1 MKSLRRPAPFVW
13 ASMPRLGEQ
22 PSTIPGDV
30 PGPSEDVSLGEL
42 KAIQREQHLCGHC
55 SHAPVCKVVAAI
67 EPHLLVIISQCM
79 AFDPDGR
86 DQGAR
91 S

>member
-1 MKSLRRPAPFVW
+1 M
-13 ASMPRLGEQ
+13 MQEQ
-22 PSTIPGDV
+22 QNQTESR
-30 PGPSEDVSLGEL
+30 EVSLGER
-42 KAIQREQHLCGHC
+42 KAIQRERHLCGYC

-86 DQGAR
+86 DREVR

>member
-1 MKSLRRPAPFVW
+1 MTGRD
-13 ASMPRLGEQ
+13 EIQ
-22 PSTIPGDV
+22 T
-30 PGPSEDVSLGEL
+30 EDREMSLGEL

-55 SHAPVCKVVAAI
+55 CHTPVCKIASAI

-86 DQGAR
+86 DEEVR

>member
-1 MKSLRRPAPFVW
+1 MTETDDTHTDNHE
-13 ASMPRLGEQ
+13 M
-22 PSTIPGDV
+22 
-30 PGPSEDVSLGEL
+30 SLGEF

-79 AFDPDGR
+79 AFEPDGR
-86 DQGAR
+86 DREVR

>member
-1 MKSLRRPAPFVW
+1 MQT
-13 ASMPRLGEQ
+13 E
-22 PSTIPGDV
+22 TH
-30 PGPSEDVSLGEL
+30 EVSLGEL

-55 SHAPVCKVVAAI
+55 SHAPVCKIAGSI

-79 AFDPDGR
+79 AFEPEDR
-86 DQGAR
+86 DREVR